1 MPRKIL
7 IVDDNPDMRT
17 VLAMILSGKGY
28 SIVQAESGA
37 ESIRKSLSENPD
49 LIIMDVN
56 LADMSGAEAATRIK
70 NNDRTASIPIIAH
83 TAWQM
88 KIAKKLCVNA
98 SFSDFLVK
106 PVGYGGLTETVER
119 FVGKA
124 VIETD

>member
-1 MPRKIL
+1 MQRKIL

-17 VLAMILSGKGY
+17 VLAMVLSGKGY
-28 SIVQAESGA
+28 NIVQAESG
-37 ESIRKSLSENPD
+37 EEGIRKSLSEHPD

-56 LADMSGAEAATRIK
+56 LADMSGAEAAMKIK
-70 NNDRTASIPIIAH
+70 NDARTTDIPIIAH

-88 KIAKKLCVNA
+88 KIAKKLCMNA
-98 SFSDFLVK
+98 SFSDCLVK
-106 PVGYGGLTETVER
+106 PVGYGGLTETIER